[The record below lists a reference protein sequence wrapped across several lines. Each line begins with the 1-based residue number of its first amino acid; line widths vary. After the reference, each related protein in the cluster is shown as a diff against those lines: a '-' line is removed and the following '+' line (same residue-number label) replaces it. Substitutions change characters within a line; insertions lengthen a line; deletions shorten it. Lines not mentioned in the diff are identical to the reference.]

1 MRRKPQMLLLILV
14 AGASFIGG
22 AVCQSRFT
30 VTRPA
35 LAHAQ
40 EKQNNEAPKRVLLHG
55 VGEAD
60 SSKRP
65 PKAWERF
72 TLGGSNKVVPP
83 GKTFVLTDM
92 MYTTRGVTQNL
103 TVNLGRVSPQNTTHT
118 FLQIDFEPGESKET
132 HLCTGYV
139 VPSGHGLAAWTNAGL
154 APEQRV
160 HIAFTGYLIDGERP

>member
-1 MRRKPQMLLLILV
+1 MLLLILV

-22 AVCQSRFT
+22 AVCQSHLILT
-30 VTRPA
+30 QPA
-35 LAHAQ
+35 LAQAQ
-40 EKQNNEAPKRVLLHG
+40 EKQTDQVPGRILIHG

-60 SSKRP
+60 SSKRSP
-65 PKAWERF
+65 TPWERF
-72 TLGGSNKVVPP
+72 TLGGSIKVVPP

-118 FLQIDFEPGESKET
+118 FLQVDFEPGESKET